1 MKKLIENYGYIA
13 YTIFIVIITILS
25 LRYDFLIW
33 NKSFEFVIIFC
44 YYIFSLIGLYSFLKT
59 ENPKGVFAILCMF
72 CGVLLSPKL
81 VVLIPIALLVAISFL
96 AKYKFSV
103 RVILSCILILIVIR
117 FSIGLVLNDFVK
129 ISEIQRVANSDDTLE
144 YIINKHDQGALG
156 VGFTLYL
163 ERDYLDLFSIQKRLM
178 ILDGGESVIWID
190 NDTLSIG
197 NTVIDFTLKEKQ

>member
-1 MKKLIENYGYIA
+1 MKKKIENYGYMA
-13 YTIFIVIITILS
+13 YTTFIIIITLLS
-25 LRYDFLIW
+25 FRYDFLIW
-33 NKSFEFVIIFC
+33 NKSFELVIIFC

-72 CGVLLSPKL
+72 CGVFLSSKL
-81 VVLIPIALLVAISFL
+81 VVLVPIALLVAISFL

-117 FSIGLVLNDFVK
+117 FSIGLVLNDFVE

-144 YIINKHDQGALG
+144 CIINKHDQGALG

-178 ILDGGESVIWID
+178 ILDGGEKVIWI
-190 NDTLSIG
+190 NSDTLSIG
-197 NTVIDFTLKEKQ
+197 NTIIDLR